1 MPACAFLGGVPL
13 STQGE
18 TVMDKIVVSTLIRKP
33 VKQVFDFI
41 STPENGG
48 RWQAGASETRR
59 TSQGPMGLGS
69 TFQSASQDRDGPIE
83 NNFEVTAFKPER
95 KFAFKS
101 VSTQM
106 STSYI
111 FDAVEAGTRLTATT
125 QPPDPV
131 GFLKIASPFLARQFK
146 RRFVGDIARM
156 KNLLEAGE

>member
-1 MPACAFLGGVPL
+1 
-13 STQGE
+13 
-18 TVMDKIVVSTLIRKP
+18 MDKIVVSIVIRKP

-41 STPENGG
+41 STPENDG
-48 RWQAGASETRR
+48 RWQAGKPETKQ

-69 TFQSASQDRDGPIE
+69 TFQSASQDGGRPNE

-106 STSYI
+106 STSYV

-125 QPPDPV
+125 QPPDPRGV
-131 GFLKIASPFLARQFK
+131 LKLASPFLAGQFRRQF
-146 RRFVGDIARM
+146 VNNMARM
-156 KNLLEAGE
+156 KKLLEAGI

>member
-1 MPACAFLGGVPL
+1 MN
-13 STQGE
+13 
-18 TVMDKIVVSTLIRKP
+18 KIVVSTLIHKP
-33 VKQVFDFI
+33 VKLVFNFI
-41 STPENGG
+41 SKPENDGH
-48 RWQAGASETRR
+48 WQTGILETKQ
-59 TSQGPMGLGS
+59 TSQGPMGPGS
-69 TFQSASQDRDGPIE
+69 TFQSTSQDRGRPIE

-101 VSTQM
+101 ISTQM

-131 GFLKIASPFLARQFK
+131 GFLKLARPFLARQLK

-156 KNLLEAGE
+156 KKLLEAGI

>member
-1 MPACAFLGGVPL
+1 MN
-13 STQGE
+13 
-18 TVMDKIVVSTLIRKP
+18 KIVVSTLIHKP

-41 STPENGG
+41 STPENDG
-48 RWQAGASETRR
+48 RWQAGGLETKQ

-69 TFQSASQDRDGPIE
+69 TFQSASQDGGPPTE

-106 STSYI
+106 STSYV
-111 FDAVEAGTRLTATT
+111 FDAVEAGTRLTATR

-131 GFLKIASPFLARQFK
+131 GILKLASPFLARQF
-146 RRFVGDIARM
+146 RRQFAGDIARM
-156 KNLLEAGE
+156 KKLLEAGI